1 MRKGKDEKEHR
12 WGKEMQIRK
21 KAWQKTEERQREG
34 KNRKEHKSNPIK
46 DGNRKKN

>member
-21 KAWQKTEERQREG
+21 KHDKKRKKGSGKERIENIRVLKIKTKYKTE
-34 KNRKEHKSNPIK
+34 I
-46 DGNRKKN
+46 